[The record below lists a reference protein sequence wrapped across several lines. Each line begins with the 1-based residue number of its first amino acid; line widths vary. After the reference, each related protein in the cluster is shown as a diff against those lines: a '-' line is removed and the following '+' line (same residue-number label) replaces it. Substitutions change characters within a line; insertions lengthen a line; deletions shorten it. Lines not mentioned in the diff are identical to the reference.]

1 MGTKNMVKT
10 KRDYFLLKQ
19 LQDLN
24 DETLVGALEVA
35 TLLDISPVT
44 VRHRKVPGL
53 PAPVAGLHLQRWRL
67 GPVRQWI
74 REQDCSHE

>member
-1 MGTKNMVKT
+1 MAKA
-10 KRDYFLLKQ
+10 KRDYLLLKQ
-19 LQDLN
+19 LQELD

-35 TLLDISPVT
+35 ALLDISPVT
-44 VRHRKVPGL
+44 VRHRKVPKL

-67 GPVRQWI
+67 GIVRQWI